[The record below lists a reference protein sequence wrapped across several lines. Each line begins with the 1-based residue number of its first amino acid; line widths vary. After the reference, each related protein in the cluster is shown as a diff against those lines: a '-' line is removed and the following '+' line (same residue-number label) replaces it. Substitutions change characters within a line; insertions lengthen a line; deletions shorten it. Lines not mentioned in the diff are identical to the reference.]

1 MIFNRGYNFFQDL
14 KFMRRENYISSNN
27 NNNNNKFVKTKVLK
41 ILDLEKLVCGLKLIS
56 SSFKIL
62 KILKKKEGKIK
73 ITRKK
78 KSSLQILYRRKF

>member
-56 SSFKIL
+56 SSLKIL